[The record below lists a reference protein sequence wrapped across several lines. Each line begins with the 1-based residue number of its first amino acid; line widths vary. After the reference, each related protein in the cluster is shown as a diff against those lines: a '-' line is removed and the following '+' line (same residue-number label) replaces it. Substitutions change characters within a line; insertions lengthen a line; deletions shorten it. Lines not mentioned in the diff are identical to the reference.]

1 MFKKITAGLT
11 AFLLALP
18 AALAPIHA
26 LEPAEVP
33 MDGYFHLVDFESR
46 EVLEG
51 AYESF
56 QQAKNEYNN
65 IKESYVNLGIVKDG
79 QTYEAEYALALF
91 HVNDACDFEVEYTNT
106 SDGTT
111 GTINGCYGDDAAYLY
126 TDDSGKYV
134 TFASSGVTAQ
144 AKVSDVTVVPLQNIF
159 VNLSMFT
166 IRDGDLYHMI
176 KGEMDDDY
184 FAYIIDLGPK
194 PEYLEEGKAYYSYD
208 GHYFYSDD
216 KLYEMLDDYR
226 NGIRDSSVNPEDPW
240 YDWYQ
245 FVSHRTLSHVT
256 EEMLRQYFEE
266 TMGVSG
272 PMTTYYDNDKDGIGD
287 ILNQSQLYG
296 MQNIF
301 MQAQYEFGANA
312 LMMLAVSQSE
322 SGSGRSS
329 LSYTRNNLF
338 SHAAYDNNEEAER
351 GRYNDI
357 RSSVISHAKYYLSG
371 SYLSPMKE
379 QYNGGFFGNLA
390 AGMNV
395 RYSSDPYWGE
405 KMASAYRNLD
415 ETMGTGDGDSVQI
428 GIRTVENEAIVYRE
442 PNTSSPIYTTGEMP
456 DMAFVI
462 LDEIENDDGTWYEI
476 QSDATLDEDGSVDLS
491 YYYSWKN
498 DRAYIKADAVQL
510 LIGKRQET
518 PEYAEV
524 KFQAGD
530 GAFAGGEETVH
541 YELPV
546 GSDAVISEPR
556 GKDISFSGFDMDLQN
571 VEEDIEYTA
580 QYRNVVS
587 MEFASLPR
595 TEYELNDRID
605 LRNGQVLVRYEDG
618 TEAVRQLTTSNVSGY
633 DMSVAGDQDVLVES
647 DGKQESF
654 TISVSEEKDVQRAK
668 IKDKILG
675 MIGYY
680 AGRTKYTDDQVS
692 QILEVKKEMDAT
704 VQPYLTQPDLRAFD
718 TILRGAYRD
727 KINYVVADNPYGL
740 AVSGLSVSIPL
751 EEGQLERS
759 EADEDTYR
767 ISIEKGISKDA
778 EEAMTK
784 YADYLGQTVL
794 ESFTISLAKN
804 MEVTPMKGPLLCTV
818 TRPANSAGGD
828 VFLVLNYTENG
839 DVVQCYTRQTTNTI
853 SFMTEGTGEFLLMRM
868 STSNQYMGEDPVETL
883 TQESNSADIRGIIA
897 NAALGALLLVVIV
910 FTAMYFLGKRRR
922 KKHTERHEVKK
933 EQYKID
939 SQNLEV
945 TQALEILNT
954 EMIRL
959 DEIKKA
965 ESEQNGE
972 SGDDQHDGQSG
983 SD

>member
-1 MFKKITAGLT
+1 MFKKITAGLM
-11 AFLLALP
+11 AFLLAFP
-18 AALAPIHA
+18 AALKPIHA
-26 LEPAEVP
+26 LEPTDVP
-33 MDGYFHLVDFESR
+33 ADGYFHLVDFETG
-46 EVLEG
+46 EILEG
-51 AYESF
+51 AYEAF
-56 QQAKNEYNN
+56 QQAKNAYNN
-65 IKESYVNLGIVKDG
+65 VKESYVNLGIVKDG

-111 GTINGCYGDDAAYLY
+111 GSINGCYGDDAAYLY

-166 IRDGDLYHMI
+166 VRDGNLYHMI

-194 PEYLEEGKAYYSYD
+194 PDYLEEGSAYYSYD
-208 GHYFYSDD
+208 GHYFYADD

-226 NGIRDSSVNPEDPW
+226 NGIRDGSVNPENPW

-256 EEMLRQYFEE
+256 EEGMRKYIEE
-266 TMGVSG
+266 TMGVTG

-296 MQNIF
+296 MQDTF

-338 SHAAYDNNEEAER
+338 SHAAYDNTEEAER

-415 ETMGTGDGDSVQI
+415 EMMGTEDGDSVQI

-442 PNTSSPIYTTGEMP
+442 PNSSMPIYTTGEMP

-462 LDEIENDDGTWYEI
+462 LDEIENDEGKWYQI
-476 QSDATLDEDGSVDLS
+476 QSDATLDDEGSVDLS

-510 LIGKRQET
+510 LIGNRQET

-524 KFQAGD
+524 TFQAGD
-530 GAFAGGEETVH
+530 GAFAGGEQTVH

-546 GSDAVISEPR
+546 GRDASITEPR
-556 GKDISFSGFDMDLQN
+556 GENISFTGFDMDLSA
-571 VEEDIEYTA
+571 VDSDIEYTA
-580 QYRNVVS
+580 QYRNVAS
-587 MEFASLPR
+587 MEFASLPK
-595 TEYELNDRID
+595 TDYELNDRID

-618 TEAVRQLTTSNVSGY
+618 KEQTRQLTTSNVSGY
-633 DMSVAGDQDVLVES
+633 DMSVSGDQDVTVTS
-647 DGKQESF
+647 DGRQESF
-654 TISVSEEKDVQRAK
+654 TINVSDEKDAQRAK

-675 MIGYY
+675 MISYY
-680 AGRTKYTDDQVS
+680 SGRTKYTDDQVN

-751 EEGQLERS
+751 EEGQLDRK
-759 EADEDTYR
+759 EADEDSYR
-767 ISIEKGISKDA
+767 ISIDKGVSKDA
-778 EEAMTK
+778 ETAMTK
-784 YADYLGQTVL
+784 YADYLGETVL
-794 ESFTISLAKN
+794 ESFTISMAKN
-804 MEVTPMKGPLLCTV
+804 MEVMPMKGPLLCTV

-839 DVVQCYTRQTTNTI
+839 DVIQCYTRQTTNTI
-853 SFMTEGTGEFLLMRM
+853 SFMTEGTGEFMLM
-868 STSNQYMGEDPVETL
+868 SITTSNQYMGEDPVETL
-883 TQESNSADIRGIIA
+883 TQESNSADIRAIIA
-897 NAALGALLLVVIV
+897 NVALSALLLVIIV
-910 FTAMYFLGKRRR
+910 FGVMYVLGKRRR
-922 KKHTERHEVKK
+922 RKRTERHEVKK

-939 SQNLEV
+939 SENLEV

-959 DEIKKA
+959 DEIRKA
-965 ESEQNGE
+965 ENDQNGAE
-972 SGDDQHDGQSG
+972 KNDQHDSK
-983 SD
+983 S